1 MSVYLIH
8 FDKPLAHAQH
18 YMGFADG
25 DETKIA
31 ARLKRHR
38 KNRGSALMAAVN
50 AAGINYDVV
59 RVWPDYTR
67 DDERK
72 LKNRKKARE
81 LCPVCKENKLKIKLE
96 SNI

>member
-18 YMGFADG
+18 YLGFVDG
-25 DETKIA
+25 DVTKVE

-50 AAGINYDVV
+50 TAQIDYNVV
-59 RVWPDYTR
+59 RIWPDYTR
-67 DDERK
+67 DQERQLKKQKNSRK
-72 LKNRKKARE
+72 LCPICKDKKKC
-81 LCPVCKENKLKIKLE
+81 L
-96 SNI
+96 